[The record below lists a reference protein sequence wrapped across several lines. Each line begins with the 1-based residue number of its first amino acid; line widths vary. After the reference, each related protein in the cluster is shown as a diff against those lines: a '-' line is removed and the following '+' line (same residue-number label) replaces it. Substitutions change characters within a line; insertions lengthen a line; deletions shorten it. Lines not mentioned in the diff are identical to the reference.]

1 MNGKDLFD
9 AINGVKKEYLDEV
22 AEELVRDS
30 ERLSEEVS
38 YEKKTGSPI
47 ARVLPWVAAVAVIAV
62 LFTVAAALHQ
72 RNRKPG
78 EQGQTPAGE
87 ATPSAVPPATETTP
101 TAVPT

>member
-47 ARVLPWVAAVAVIAV
+47 ARVLPWVAAVAGIAV
-62 LFTVAAALHQ
+62 LFTVAAARRPRDRTHCV
-72 RNRKPG
+72 RG
-78 EQGQTPAGE
+78 CGGVA
-87 ATPSAVPPATETTP
+87 SAQP
-101 TAVPT
+101 